1 MDTAIGSHNCA
12 SMLQKWFFSYVFRP
26 FYLNIDYVWNFLSL
40 LTAVVVVFM
49 LETHG
54 SR

>member
-1 MDTAIGSHNCA
+1 MDTAFGYQCYKNGSFP
-12 SMLQKWFFSYVFRP
+12 MFVFRP